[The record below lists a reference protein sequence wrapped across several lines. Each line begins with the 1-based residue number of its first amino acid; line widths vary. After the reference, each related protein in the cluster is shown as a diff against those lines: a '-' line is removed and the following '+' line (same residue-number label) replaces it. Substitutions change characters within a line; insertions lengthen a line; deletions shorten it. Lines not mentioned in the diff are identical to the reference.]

1 MKLKKPQLI
10 FLSSCALTSA
20 STAEAVDKD
29 GPAGKNKDCT
39 FGSNYRYI
47 QNYTAGEACPF
58 DVSIGE
64 QRINVTLDSNTT
76 GADDSIIEIY
86 NYHYNNAV
94 WKTGEKETST
104 YCMYDQKWI
113 MNKTI
118 YTDGSMLIT
127 TVGDEWSQFGP
138 NDDPVDNLTRPGL
151 YQLKPGEQQSYYNTT
166 QVNLGIGGSF
176 VYVRGNIIDLCAAV
190 EDASSSDATTP
201 SSSPTSAGSRD
212 SGYQV
217 FALVL
222 LPSVVA
228 LLGLMYG

>member
-1 MKLKKPQLI
+1 MKLKNPQLI
-10 FLSSCALTSA
+10 FLSSCAITSA
-20 STAEAVDKD
+20 STAEAVDTD
-29 GPAGKNKDCT
+29 GPAGTGKDCT
-39 FGSNYRYI
+39 FGSNYRYV

-64 QRINVTLDSNTT
+64 QRINVTLDSNAT

-118 YTDGSMLIT
+118 YVDGSMLIT

-138 NDDPVDNLTRPGL
+138 NDDPVDNLT
-151 YQLKPGEQQSYYNTT
+151 
-166 QVNLGIGGSF
+166 
-176 VYVRGNIIDLCAAV
+176 
-190 EDASSSDATTP
+190 
-201 SSSPTSAGSRD
+201 SP
-212 SGYQV
+212 
-217 FALVL
+217 
-222 LPSVVA
+222 
-228 LLGLMYG
+228 